1 MANTLGRIK
10 MDSICINAFANAYF
24 GQLVRDYQVPRRG
37 PNWTRYAESD
47 LDLWMRDPKAFVPP
61 VEIMAMQGG
70 NLCEFYFCW
79 H

>member
-1 MANTLGRIK
+1 MSIDRIGQAK
-10 MDSICINAFANAYF
+10 NAH
-24 GQLVRDYQVPRRG
+24 QLAEALDIPRSVV
-37 PNWTRYAESD
+37 Y
-47 LDLWMRDPKAFVPP
+47 RDPKAFVPP

>member
-1 MANTLGRIK
+1 

-47 LDLWMRDPKAFVPP
+47 LDLWMRDPTVFMRPRRQSQPRK
-61 VEIMAMQGG
+61 GG
-70 NLCEFYFCW
+70 LFR
-79 H
+79 